1 MSQPQAE
8 LWLLEALASEPQLAC
23 LDECVGS
30 GMLAPTTDGVAFRHE
45 LARMAIEETL
55 APHRR
60 AALHRDALAALV
72 APPAGAPD
80 PARLAHHAEA
90 AGDAAAVLEFAPA
103 AAARAE
109 AVGAHRQAAAQYAR
123 ALRCAADLPPERRV
137 ALLEGR
143 YRSAFRADDCHEAIE
158 AMQEALECHRALGD
172 RRSRGRQDAPPLRC
186 ALLPRQPHG
195 RSRRASAR
203 TR

>member
-23 LDECVGS
+23 LDECLGS
-30 GMLAPTTDGVAFRHE
+30 GMLASTTDGVAFRHE
-45 LARMAIEETL
+45 LARMTIEETL

-103 AAARAE
+103 AAARADS
-109 AVGAHRQAAAQYAR
+109 VGAHRQAAAQYAR
-123 ALRCAADLPPERRV
+123 ALRFGADLPLEKRV

-143 YRSAFRADDCHEAIE
+143 FRSAFRADDCDEAIE
-158 AMQEALECHRALGD
+158 AMQRGA
-172 RRSRGRQDAPPLRC
+172 RRPPCAGRSVARGRQDAPALRTSSS
-186 ALLPRQPHG
+186 APATAA
-195 RSRRASAR
+195 RRPSGSGA
-203 TR
+203 TP